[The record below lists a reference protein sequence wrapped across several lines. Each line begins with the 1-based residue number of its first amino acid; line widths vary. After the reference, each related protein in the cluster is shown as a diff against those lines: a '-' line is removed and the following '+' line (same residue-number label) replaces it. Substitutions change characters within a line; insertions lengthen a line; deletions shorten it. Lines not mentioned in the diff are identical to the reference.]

1 MNLTLALLLS
11 ALSSPTATA
20 ARVSG
25 EREAAL
31 GELRASPARHL
42 GQDVRFAFQ
51 FRAVVED
58 WDPLLSR
65 FDPEAWVGFEAWADE
80 AFTWDPEVFEA
91 PARRLFVRR
100 GSASE
105 RVLRGASVYQRFEAC
120 AVVRELFLGEPW
132 LEVVDLTPLDGE
144 VGEGTI
150 LHVTRARELLFKG
163 QFGLALEQY
172 ERARAAPLPP
182 HALAAVLAEIRT
194 AEEARAHNKFDEGRK
209 SAEKKKKSNESPPQ
223 EPGG

>member
-150 LHVTRARELLFKG
+150 VAVGRARELACGG
-163 QFGLALEQY
+163 QFDLALEQY
-172 ERARAAPLPP
+172 DRARAAPLPP
-182 HALAAVLAEIRT
+182 HALAAILREMQSVRQAQEHLDRE
-194 AEEARAHNKFDEGRK
+194 RK
-209 SAEKKKKSNESPPQ
+209 PDKAAPKKPRPP
-223 EPGG
+223 G